1 MKLALSVAC
10 VVGLFLSTGVLAR
23 DSVQHY
29 PLKDVINM
37 PEAHGKLDGSVKFYL
52 AGQKTPKILK
62 RMSSDVSNKKTN
74 SVGKSEEF
82 GCRWA
87 AMSALLSFQESAKR
101 LGANAVVDIVSY
113 YKKVESKSP
122 TDYEC
127 HSGNIIVG
135 VTLKGT
141 YANIQ

>member
-1 MKLALSVAC
+1 MKTLLSAVVVAGLLA
-10 VVGLFLSTGVLAR
+10 VVPVHAR

-29 PLKDVINM
+29 PLQDVIDM
-37 PEAHGKLDGSVKFYL
+37 PEAKGKLDGSVKFYL

-62 RMSSDVSNKKTN
+62 RMSSDVANKKTN
-74 SVGKSEEF
+74 SVGKGEEY

-87 AMSALLSFQESAKR
+87 ALSALIALQDSAKR

-113 YKKVESKSP
+113 YKKVETKSP
-122 TDYEC
+122 TKYEC

-141 YANIQ
+141 YAKIP

>member
-1 MKLALSVAC
+1 MKPAISAIC
-10 VVGLFLSTGVLAR
+10 AAGLFLSTAVLAR

-29 PLKDVINM
+29 PLQDVVNM
-37 PEAHGKLDGSVKFYL
+37 PEAQGKLDGSVKFYL

-74 SVGKSEEF
+74 SVGKGEEF

-87 AMSALLSFQESAKR
+87 ALSALMSFQESAKR

-141 YANIQ
+141 YAKIQ

>member
-1 MKLALSVAC
+1 MKCIVSAIVVA
-10 VVGLFLSTGVLAR
+10 GLFVAGPIHAR

-29 PLKDVINM
+29 PLQDVIDM
-37 PEAHGKLDGSVKFYL
+37 PEAKGKLDGSVKFYL

-74 SVGKSEEF
+74 SVGKGEEF

-87 AMSALLSFQESAKR
+87 ALSALVALQDSAKR

-113 YKKVESKSP
+113 YKKVENKSP
-122 TDYEC
+122 TTYEC

-141 YANIQ
+141 YATIK

>member
-1 MKLALSVAC
+1 MKLAISAAC
-10 VVGLFLSTGVLAR
+10 AAGLFLSAPLLAR
-23 DSVQHY
+23 ESVQHY
-29 PLKDVINM
+29 PLRDVMNM
-37 PEAHGKLDGSVKFYL
+37 PEAKGQLDGSVKFYL

-62 RMSSDVSNKKTN
+62 RMSSNVSNKKTN
-74 SVGKSEEF
+74 SVGKSDEF

-87 AMSALLSFQESAKR
+87 ALSALVSFQESAKR

-127 HSGNIIVG
+127 HAGNIIVG

-141 YANIQ
+141 YATVP

>member
-1 MKLALSVAC
+1 MKYSIGAAC
-10 VVGLFLSTGVLAR
+10 AMGLFLSAPLLAR
-23 DSVQHY
+23 ESILHY
-29 PLKDVINM
+29 PLRDVMNM
-37 PEAHGKLDGSVKFYL
+37 PEAKSQLDGSVKFYL
-52 AGQKTPKILK
+52 AGQKTPKILE
-62 RMSSDVSNKKTN
+62 RMSSNVSNKKTN

-87 AMSALLSFQESAKR
+87 ALSALASFQESAKR

-113 YKKVESKSP
+113 YKKVESKSAS
-122 TDYEC
+122 DYEC

-141 YANIQ
+141 YAKIP